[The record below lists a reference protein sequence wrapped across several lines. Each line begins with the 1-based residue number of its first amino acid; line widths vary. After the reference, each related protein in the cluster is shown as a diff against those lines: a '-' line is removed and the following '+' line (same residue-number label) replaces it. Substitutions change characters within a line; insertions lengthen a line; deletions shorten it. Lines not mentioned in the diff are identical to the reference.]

1 MNNRVKKEID
11 NIYNTKQKN
20 ALRQKEIRLLEV
32 YESCPQIKETDSL
45 IKIASMALSHNK
57 AGLRPGDKL
66 WALLSEKEKTYFGMS
81 SEQLVMSIDKLKL
94 QKNELLVQQGYSQNY
109 LEDVYEC
116 DLCKDTGYVKEG
128 VVQRRCTCYKK
139 VMISI
144 LKKQSVMF
152 NENHTFENF
161 CSEYYSDAV
170 NEEDYGIPVSPRVHM
185 QKVLS
190 KVKKF
195 AEDFDNP
202 DMDNM
207 IFSGRTGTGKTYM
220 ANCVMSRLLDKGKEV
235 LFMPAGSLFK
245 PFAVY
250 ESEEREMMNDLRD
263 MIYGCDLL
271 IIDDLGSEKMTSAR
285 YSEFIDI
292 LNTREQAGKK
302 NIITTNLTPKNIRDT
317 YDERI
322 SSRLLGTYD
331 IYRFTGDD
339 IRLRRK

>member
-1 MNNRVKKEID
+1 MNNRIRKEID
-11 NIYNTKQKN
+11 NIYNIKQKN
-20 ALRQKEIRLLEV
+20 AMHEEESRLEKV
-32 YESCPQIKETDSL
+32 YAICPGMKETDSL
-45 IKIASMALSHNK
+45 IKVACIALSHK
-57 AGLRPGDKL
+57 QAGIRPGAKL
-66 WALLSEKEKTYFGMS
+66 LANLSQTQKRYFDMP
-81 SEQLVMSIDKLKL
+81 SE
-94 QKNELLVQQGYSQNY
+94 ELLKSIEVLKIQKKDYLKQAGYNENY

-116 DLCKDTGYVKEG
+116 ALCKDTGYVKEG
-128 VVQRRCTCYKK
+128 VILKKCSCYIK
-139 VMISI
+139 VMISM
-144 LKKQSVMF
+144 LKKQSVIF
-152 NENHTFENF
+152 NENHTFDNF
-161 CSEYYSDAV
+161 RGDYYSDDI
-170 NEEDYGIPVSPRVHM
+170 NEELYGIAVSPRTHM
-185 QKVLS
+185 QKVLC
-190 KVKKF
+190 KVKTF

-202 DMDNM
+202 DIDNM

-220 ANCVMSRLLDKGKEV
+220 ANCVMARLLDMGKEV

-250 ESEEREMMNDLRD
+250 ESEERELMNDLRD

-292 LNTREQAGKK
+292 LNTRAQAGKK
-302 NIITTNLTPKNIRDT
+302 NIITTNLTPKNIRDN

-339 IRLRRK
+339 IRLRKK